1 MTAPERNFDDFLN
14 GLEVKY
20 GHDKDTK
27 NNGLPQP

>member
-20 GHDKDTK
+20 GHDKATK
-27 NNGLPQP
+27 NNGLS